1 MLKFKNATFLL
12 LAMFFCG
19 TTAIAQTKTEVT
31 DGEIEKFVSAVKEVQ
46 LINQQAQQEM
56 IKAIQNKDLEVQRFN
71 EMYAASQDPQTELD
85 ASAEETQK
93 FNNIN
98 KEIIKIQTNSGQKME
113 EGIKDQ
119 DLTVERYQEIN
130 AAIQNDPALMQK
142 VQKLLQGE
150 G

>member
-12 LAMFFCG
+12 LAIFFCG
-19 TTAIAQTKTEVT
+19 TTAIAQTGTEVT

-56 IKAIQNKDLEVQRFN
+56 IKAIQDKDLEIQRFN

-130 AAIQNDPALMQK
+130 MQIQNDPALMQK